1 MCKEL
6 RVYFHW
12 RVGEHLGIFADLLDL
27 VLALGSG
34 GLLLAAPIC
43 LRQLLL
49 EFILPL
55 GLRLRLLLA
64 DVPFLELL
72 DEFLQVFFA
81 LSIVKNIL

>member
-1 MCKEL
+1 
-6 RVYFHW
+6 
-12 RVGEHLGIFADLLDL
+12 LGIFADLLDL

-55 GLRLRLLLA
+55 GLRLRLFLA
-64 DVPFLELL
+64 NVPFLEFI
-72 DEFLQVFFA
+72 DKFFQVFFA
-81 LSIVKNIL
+81 LSII